1 MNRWVI
7 DAGLDDGTF
16 GVINDDPAW
25 HTTKP
30 IEGMAVTGEPGHRR
44 LVPDDLGILVPGPAE
59 GHDEEPG
66 LADFSGHRINQ
77 RGTST
82 EVHLCGLSG
91 CKDEAHGGIRQ
102 LYRCDTQQYATHCR
116 VASGVS
122 MIAHQGSVNG
132 GALYACCC
140 SSGDLFLMVFEGENT
155 LGRGGLL
162 AILLQKVARQMVLGW
177 R

>member
-1 MNRWVI
+1 M
-7 DAGLDDGTF
+7 
-16 GVINDDPAW
+16 
-25 HTTKP
+25 
-30 IEGMAVTGEPGHRR
+30 
-44 LVPDDLGILVPGPAE
+44 VPWIRTIPY
-59 GHDEEPG
+59 EEPG

-122 MIAHQGSVNG
+122 MIAHQGRVNG
-132 GALYACCC
+132 GALYACC
-140 SSGDLFLMVFEGENT
+140 LPIWRFVPH
-155 LGRGGLL
+155 GL
-162 AILLQKVARQMVLGW
+162 
-177 R
+177 